1 MYLLCARRARLEH
14 LHWPFVSQYPQCL
27 SQPCSA
33 NMSFLPPSHLLGNP
47 TSTEQI
53 ITLNLNSASLLCK
66 SWNNLLMLPSRILSP
81 PPSLLLLVLISLLA
95 LTIALV
101 NFIFQHLGILNQFAI
116 PLPRIH
122 APRVLITCETD
133 LGIVQI
139 NQFYGQVPNVESNRS
154 QGWDWE
160 SEVRVTALW

>member
-1 MYLLCARRARLEH
+1 
-14 LHWPFVSQYPQCL
+14 
-27 SQPCSA
+27 
-33 NMSFLPPSHLLGNP
+33 
-47 TSTEQI
+47 
-53 ITLNLNSASLLCK
+53 
-66 SWNNLLMLPSRILSP
+66 MLPSRILSP